1 MHRQAMKSNLGD
13 LGSDRKRIGSR
24 NYDQPIC
31 PKPIRLSPSIP
42 DFLKPIKCNKHRF
55 NSFSFNATKYCHYN

>member
-42 DFLKPIKCNKHRF
+42 DFLKPIRCNKHRF
-55 NSFSFNATKYCHYN
+55 DSFSFNATK